1 MITLLLVVLSVSC
14 NKEDDNDPG
23 QSVPTITS
31 SSPADDDTDVE
42 LDVVIS
48 ITFSE
53 EMDSESITASAFSVK
68 AGTTAVE
75 GVITYADSVATFTTA
90 SSLEPLTEY
99 TVTLST
105 DIESSLGVPME
116 SDHSFSFTTGEA
128 ELPIPTVTSS
138 IPANEATGVA
148 LGVVISTSFSEEMDP
163 ESITA
168 ATFTVMAGTTTVEGV
183 ITYADSI
190 ATFAAVNLLEPETAY
205 TITLSTEVKSSL
217 GVPLASSH
225 VFSFTT
231 GEAVVTVPSVTATS
245 PANEATAVAVNAE
258 ITATFSE
265 AMDADTFTPS
275 TFTLAKG
282 TVAVSGAVVYAGT
295 KATFLPLSS
304 LTSNTVYTATIT
316 TAAKSAMG
324 VALAASHSFTFTTT
338 GPAPTVPSVAS
349 TSPAADATDVGI
361 DAVVTATFSE
371 TMNNET
377 ITSSTFTLNQGTTA
391 VAGTLTF
398 GAMSA
403 TFTPSS
409 PLEAAKVYTGTFT
422 TDVKS
427 AAGVPLAA
435 IHTFS
440 FTTSAAPDTALPLV
454 SATDPANGATGV
466 ARNKVVSITFSEAMD
481 PATITTGTFTLKN
494 GTTAVAGTV
503 AYSGVVAT
511 FTANNNLPVA
521 TELTATITT
530 GAKDLAGNA
539 LAANTVWDFT
549 TGGTLS
555 TLAAVDLGA
564 AANYVILAKTAI
576 NNGPTSAVTGDL
588 GLSPAAASYITGLA
602 LTAATGYATSS
613 QVTGKIYAA
622 DMADPTPTNLTT
634 AVENMITA
642 YNDAAGR
649 PSPDFSELGTGNI
662 GGKTLLPGLYKWT
675 NTVSLPSNVTISGGE
690 NDIWIF
696 QISGDLTVSSAVNVT
711 LSGGAQAKNIFWQVA
726 GEATFGTTSHFEGI
740 ILSMTGITFQTGAS
754 INGRALAQTAVI
766 LDSNAVTQPE

>member
-1 MITLLLVVLSVSC
+1 MITLLLVILSVSC
-14 NKEDDNDPG
+14 NKDDDNDPD
-23 QSVPTITS
+23 QSVPSITS
-31 SSPADDDTDVE
+31 TSPADDDTDVE

-53 EMDSESITASAFSVK
+53 EMDSESITASAFSVM

-99 TVTLST
+99 NVTLSA

-116 SDHSFSFTTGEA
+116 SDQSFSFTTGEA
-128 ELPIPTVTSS
+128 ELPIPTVMSS

-168 ATFTVMAGTTTVEGV
+168 ATFTVMAGTTIVEGV

-231 GEAVVTVPSVTATS
+231 GEAVVPSVTATS

-265 AMDADTFTPS
+265 AMNADTFTPS

-295 KATFLPLSS
+295 TATFLPLSS

-316 TAAKSAMG
+316 TGAKSAMG

-338 GPAPTVPSVAS
+338 GPVPTVPAVAS
-349 TSPAADATDVGI
+349 TSPAANATDVGV
-361 DAVVTATFSE
+361 DAVVTTTFSE

-377 ITSSTFTLNQGTTA
+377 ITSTTFTLNQGTTA

-409 PLEAAKVYTGTFT
+409 PLEASKVYTGTFT

-481 PATITTGTFTLKN
+481 PATITTGTFTLMN

-511 FTANNNLPVA
+511 FTANNILPVA
-521 TELTATITT
+521 TQLTATITT

-539 LAANTVWDFT
+539 LAANTVWAFT

-555 TLAAVDLGA
+555 TLAAVNLGA
-564 AANYVILAKTAI
+564 SANYVILAKTAI

-588 GLSPAAASYITGLA
+588 GLSPAATSYITGLA

-622 DMADPTPTNLTT
+622 DMASPTPINLTT

-649 PSPDFSELGTGNI
+649 PSPDFLELGTGNI

-675 NTVSLPSNVTISGGE
+675 NTVSLPSNVTISGGA

-696 QISGDLTVSSAVNVT
+696 QISGNLTVSSAVNVT

-754 INGRALAQTAVI
+754 LNGRALAQTAVI